1 MKTIKHSLHFITE
14 VDENNPTA
22 KQLLEL
28 DSEVQIYFLES
39 MLKDLLAPALV
50 PVLDEVNAGN
60 SWATLKV
67 AK

>member
-14 VDENNPTA
+14 VDENNPIA

-28 DSEVQIYFLES
+28 DSEIQIHFLES

-60 SWATLKV
+60 SWALLKV
-67 AK
+67 AE